1 MSLKLMVRICVQL
14 RFIATQYSV
23 LCVCVL
29 TISYHQSIVNISNLI
44 LKAEVHNNNIQGKK
58 RMYF

>member
-1 MSLKLMVRICVQL
+1 MVRICVQL

-44 LKAEVHNNNIQGKK
+44 LKAEARNNNIQGKK